1 MRGPR
6 CHGQTIV
13 PCSAWGMA
21 AFVSTSFFARQCE
34 EQSLGSAA
42 GLLLLVVFHVK
53 RKQAKHLASRKLILH
68 FRSKK
73 TFSFALTG
81 RILYQFSCWFW
92 KAPER
97 PAHQHPSTHAIQEM
111 QTSQLTS
118 GTHMIC
124 MHSLTFNT
132 NDFVFLS
139 ETTFC
144 F

>member
-1 MRGPR
+1 MGKPSFHAPRGEWQHLFQPR
-6 CHGQTIV
+6 FLPGNV
-13 PCSAWGMA
+13 KNKAWEVLLDCCFWWCFMLK
-21 AFVSTSFFARQCE
+21 E
-34 EQSLGSAA
+34 NKQSIWP
-42 GLLLLVVFHVK
+42 HE
-53 RKQAKHLASRKLILH
+53 KLILH